1 VGANGNPGLPGE
13 QAKPELDPEM
23 YCYDDSD
30 DVAMVGDEENEV
42 EIPIASFKSNHISKK
57 NMLTPGD
64 MSPTAMGE

>member
-1 VGANGNPGLPGE
+1 
-13 QAKPELDPEM
+13 LDPDM